1 MKRRIIST
9 VLVVVMLAL
18 TLVGCGYNFTKKD
31 MAENA
36 KFVDGMSK
44 EAFKAALMS
53 LSVVDADFGNLSKTE
68 QRAEKVNDYIYKILE
83 GAVKTTDATLQ
94 LTEGEFDANDIIVY
108 TYFATYSYEKTE
120 TVDGSENTTTVTE
133 IIYPSKTSSTVTI
146 KLGYSNGTLTAESPA
161 IRDAIIAALGNG
173 ANFET
178 YKYDYKGNIVE
189 YIGDKTDVSVYVTYT
204 KTENVTKGEGEAATT
219 TAETTTVK
227 YDKVVLD
234 PSSTDF
240 IVKTLLATEKKD
252 EKDVGKYSF
261 NTKIT
266 DALVDDKGTVYD
278 AENPEYADL
287 TDDEKAA
294 KKAELEKDDVKYTD
308 ITVHFAYDNTPNT
321 VIKAEYTV
329 TSDIKTDDFVGY
341 TDTKLEIKKD
351 AKIVYNVYP
360 LYYFDVEDLTAENVL
375 TTDGLT
381 KELLADS
388 KLDEALKAASEKA
401 EGEEKSLL
409 EKFTAALEAFEKAE
423 DELEKAED
431 ALNKE
436 TTGAKAKYEEAVK
449 KAIEE
454 EKAKVEDQAAK
465 DAITAESDVVKNNS
479 LVVAAK
485 KVLDDA
491 QAAYDKANETL
502 NGKAAEGENAAVP
515 GAKADYETASANL
528 FNKLGDDNNAETT
541 DDATKGMTKVVDAYK
556 ESVKDMLIDAYEDAM
571 TTNIGQAL
579 WTLMK
584 DSVDVFEVPEKSVK
598 EAYERIYE
606 GHEYTFYT
614 GSHSSSG
621 LSNYKYYSDKGG
633 FKQYL
638 IEKTVGTGKGDFDD
652 AKAYIMDEAKAYVEE
667 IVVIYYIAEIMDLE
681 LDKDE
686 IKAATGTGAA
696 KKDMEKTY
704 GKTNILAAAQF
715 NKLFD
720 YFLEVEM
727 TEKDGTEEVKKDEN
741 GAKIYKNVK
750 VTTWTEKKTDK

>member
-18 TLVGCGYNFTKKD
+18 TLVSCGFNFTKED
-31 MAENA
+31 MSENA
-36 KFVDGMSK
+36 KFVDGMTV

-53 LSVVDADFGNLSKTE
+53 LSVEDADFGNMSKE
-68 QRAEKVNDYIYKILE
+68 DQRAQKVNDYIYKVLE

-94 LTEGEFDANDIIVY
+94 LTDGKIDANDILVY
-108 TYFATYSYEKTE
+108 TYFATYTYDKTE
-120 TVDGSENTTTVTE
+120 TVDGTETTTTVTE
-133 IIYPSKTSSTVTI
+133 IVYPSKTASTVTI

-161 IRDAIIAALGNG
+161 IRDAIVAAL
-173 ANFET
+173 ANDADFAT

-204 KTENVTKGEGEAATT
+204 KTENVTEGEGDAATT
-219 TAETTTVK
+219 SAKSTTVK
-227 YDKVVLD
+227 YEKVVLD
-234 PSSTDF
+234 PASDNF
-240 IVKTLLATEKKD
+240 LVKQLLATETKD
-252 EKDVGKYSF
+252 DKTVGKYSF

-266 DALVDDKGTVYD
+266 TALVDDKGTVYTKD
-278 AENPEYADL
+278 DTA
-287 TDDEKAA
+287 TDEVNNTA
-294 KKAELEKDDVKYTD
+294 KAEAEKDDVKYTD
-308 ITVHFAYDNTPNT
+308 VTVHFAYENTPNT

-329 TSDIKTDDFVGY
+329 TADISTDDFVGY
-341 TDTKLEIKKD
+341 TDKKLEIKKD
-351 AKIVYNVYP
+351 AKLVYNVYP
-360 LYYFDVEDLTAENVL
+360 LYYFDIEDLTAEQILSN
-375 TTDGLT
+375 DNLT
-381 KELLADS
+381 KGLLKDS

-409 EKFTAALEAFEKAE
+409 EKFNAALEAFEKAE
-423 DELEKAED
+423 DDFEKADE
-431 ALNKE
+431 ALNGE
-436 TTGAKAKYEEAVK
+436 TKGAQAKYDEAVK
-449 KAIEE
+449 KAIKEEQDKVSTQE
-454 EKAKVEDQAAK
+454 EKDK
-465 DAITAESDVVKNNS
+465 ITADSDVVKNNT

-485 KVLDDA
+485 TALDEA
-491 QAAYDKANETL
+491 TEAYNKANEAL

-528 FNKLGDDNNAETT
+528 FAKLGDDNNAETT
-541 DDATKGMTKVVDAYK
+541 DDATKGMEKVVEAYNT
-556 ESVKDMLIDAYEDAM
+556 SVKDMLISSYEDAM
-571 TTNIGQAL
+571 TTNIGKAV
-579 WTLMK
+579 WALMK
-584 DSVDVFEVPEKSVK
+584 DSVKVTELPEKSVK

-621 LSNYKYYSDKGG
+621 LTNYKYYSDKGG

-638 IEKTVGTGKGDFDD
+638 IEKTVGTGKGDFND
-652 AKAYIMDEAKAYVEE
+652 AKNYIMDEAKAYVEE
-667 IVVIYYIAEIMDLE
+667 IVVIYYIAEVMDFE

-727 TEKDGTEEVKKDEN
+727 TENEDGVEEVKKDDN

-750 VTTWTEKKTDK
+750 ITTWTEKKDK

>member
-18 TLVGCGYNFTKKD
+18 TLVSCGFNFTKKD
-31 MAENA
+31 MSENA
-36 KFVDGMSK
+36 KFVDGMTAAKFK
-44 EAFKAALMS
+44 EALMS
-53 LSVVDADFGNLSKTE
+53 LSVEDADFGNMSKE
-68 QRAEKVNDYIYKILE
+68 DQRKEKVQDYIYKILE

-94 LTEGEFDANDIIVY
+94 LTEGDFDANDILVY
-108 TYFATYSYEKTE
+108 TYFATYTYDKTE
-120 TVDGSENTTTVTE
+120 TVDGVETTTSVTE
-133 IIYPSKTSSTVTI
+133 IVYPSKTASTVTI

-161 IRDAIIAALGNG
+161 IRDAIVAAL
-173 ANFET
+173 ANSADFAT

-204 KTENVTKGEGEAATT
+204 KTENVTEGEGENATT
-219 TAETTTVK
+219 SAKSTTVK
-227 YDKVVLD
+227 YEKVVLD
-234 PSSTDF
+234 PASNNFLVQKLLETETKDD
-240 IVKTLLATEKKD
+240 KT
-252 EKDVGKYSF
+252 VGKYSF

-266 DALVDDKGTVYD
+266 TELVDEKDTKYTKD
-278 AENPEYADL
+278 ETA
-287 TDDEKAA
+287 TDEVNNAA
-294 KKAELEKDDVKYTD
+294 KAEAEKDDVKYTD
-308 ITVHFAYDNTPNT
+308 VTVHFAYENTPNT

-329 TSDIKTDDFVGY
+329 TADISTDDFVGY

-351 AKIVYNVYP
+351 AKLVYNVYP
-360 LYYFDVEDLTAENVL
+360 LYYFDVEDLTAKNIL
-375 TTDGLT
+375 SNDNLT
-381 KELLADS
+381 KDLLEDS

-423 DELEKAED
+423 DALEEADE
-431 ALNKE
+431 ALNDE
-436 TTGAKAKYEEAVK
+436 TDGAKAKFAEAVK
-449 KAIEE
+449 KAIKEE
-454 EKAKVEDQAAK
+454 QDKVSTQEEK
-465 DAITAESDVVKNNS
+465 DAITAESEVVKNNT
-479 LVVAAK
+479 LVTAAQ

-491 QAAYDKANETL
+491 QKAYDTANETL
-502 NGKAAEGENAAVP
+502 NGKAATDTAEAVP

-528 FNKLGDDNNAETT
+528 YTKLGDDNNAETT
-541 DDATKGMTKVVDAYK
+541 DDATKGMAKVVEAY
-556 ESVKDMLIDAYEDAM
+556 ETSVKDMLISKYEDEM
-571 TTNIGQAL
+571 TTNIGKAL
-579 WTLMK
+579 WALMK
-584 DSVDVFEVPEKSVK
+584 DKVEVTELPEKSVK
-598 EAYERIYE
+598 EAYDRIYE

-621 LSNYKYYSDKGG
+621 LTNYKYYSDKGG

-638 IEKTVGTGKGDFDD
+638 IEKTVGTGKGDFND
-652 AKAYIMDEAKAYVEE
+652 AKAYIMDEAEAYVEE
-667 IVVIYYIAEIMDLE
+667 IVVIYYIAEVMDLE

-727 TEKDGTEEVKKDEN
+727 TEKDGVEEVKKDDN

-750 VTTWTEKKTDK
+750 VTTWTEKADK

>member
-18 TLVGCGYNFTKKD
+18 TLVSCGYNFTKKD
-31 MAENA
+31 MSENA
-36 KFVDGMSK
+36 RFVDGMTA

-53 LSVVDADFGNLSKTE
+53 LSVEDADFGNMSKEE

-94 LTEGEFDANDIIVY
+94 LTEGEFDANDILVY
-108 TYFATYSYEKTE
+108 TYFATYTYDKTE
-120 TVDGSENTTTVTE
+120 TVDGNETTTSVTE
-133 IIYPSKTSSTVTI
+133 IIYPSKTGSTVTI

-161 IRDAIIAALGNG
+161 IRDAIVAALGTS
-173 ANFET
+173 ADFAT

-204 KTENVTKGEGEAATT
+204 KTENVTEGEGDAATT
-219 TAETTTVK
+219 TAKSTTVK
-227 YDKVVLD
+227 YEKVVLD
-234 PSSTDF
+234 PASDNF
-240 IVKTLLATEKKD
+240 LVKTLLATEKKD

-266 DALVDDKGTVYD
+266 TELVDDKGTVYTKDD
-278 AENPEYADL
+278 AA
-287 TDDEKAA
+287 TDEVNAAA
-294 KKAELEKDDVKYTD
+294 KAEAEKDDVKYKD
-308 ITVHFAYDNTPNT
+308 ITVHFAMDNTPNT

-329 TSDIKTDDFVGY
+329 TADISTDDFVGY
-341 TDTKLEIKKD
+341 TDKKLEIKKD

-360 LYYFDVEDLTAENVL
+360 LYYFDIEDLTAEQILSNE
-375 TTDGLT
+375 DLT
-381 KELLADS
+381 KNLLEDS
-388 KLDEALKAASEKA
+388 KLDEALKAVSEKA
-401 EGEEKSLL
+401 EGEEKSILD
-409 EKFTAALEAFEKAE
+409 KFNEALEAFEKAE
-423 DELEKAED
+423 DELKKADE
-431 ALNKE
+431 ALNDE
-436 TTGAKAKYEEAVK
+436 TKGAKAKYDEAVK
-449 KAIEE
+449 KAIKEE
-454 EKAKVEDQAAK
+454 QDKLTTQAEK
-465 DAITAESDVVKNNS
+465 DAITADSDVVKNNS

-485 KVLDDA
+485 TALDDA
-491 QAAYDKANETL
+491 EKAYAKANETL

-515 GAKADYETASANL
+515 GAKADYETATANL
-528 FNKLGDDNNAETT
+528 FAKLGDDNNAETT
-541 DDATKGMTKVVDAYK
+541 DDATKGMQKVTEAYNT
-556 ESVKDMLIDAYEDAM
+556 SVKDMLISTYEDAM
-571 TTNIGQAL
+571 TTNIGKAIWQ
-579 WTLMK
+579 LMK
-584 DSVDVFEVPEKSVK
+584 DKVDVTEIPEKAVK

-606 GHEYTFYT
+606 GHENTFYT

-621 LSNYKYYSDKGG
+621 LTNYKYYSDKGG

-638 IEKTVGTGKGDFDD
+638 IEKTVGTGKGDIND

-667 IVVIYYIAEIMDLE
+667 IVVIYFIAEAMDLE
-681 LDKDE
+681 LDKSE

-704 GKTNILAAAQF
+704 GKTNVLAAAQF

-727 TEKDGTEEVKKDEN
+727 TENEDGTEEVKKDEN

-750 VTTWTEKKTDK
+750 ITTWTDKADKK